1 MDGISWN
8 AASNDVTN
16 LMKKYIVKLLVI
28 FLLVLVFIG
37 LVEFLLK
44 GNKSI
49 LISTS
54 GLGYVFGVPFLSVK
68 PFKNET
74 RIRKIQY
81 VVLLFLCFYLPPKIV
96 SSFWVEKFEIT
107 RFLYAILILVG
118 ILILYGVILFTQ
130 RNKK

>member
-1 MDGISWN
+1 MEGTSWK
-8 AASNDVTN
+8 ASQNEMTN
-16 LMKKYIVKLLVI
+16 RMKKYIIQLLVI
-28 FLLVLVFIG
+28 FSLVLAFIG

-49 LISTS
+49 LTSTS

-81 VVLLFLCFYLPPKIV
+81 AVLLFLCFYLPPKIV
-96 SSFWVEKFEIT
+96 SSFEVERFEIT
-107 RFLYAILILVG
+107 RFLYARLMLVG
-118 ILILYGVILFTQ
+118 ILILCGVTFTSHK
-130 RNKK
+130 NKK

>member
-1 MDGISWN
+1 MEGTSWK
-8 AASNDVTN
+8 ASQNEMTN
-16 LMKKYIVKLLVI
+16 RMKKYIVQLLVI
-28 FLLVLVFIG
+28 FSLVLAFIG

-81 VVLLFLCFYLPPKIV
+81 AVLLFLCFYLPPKIV
-96 SSFWVEKFEIT
+96 SSFEVERFEIT
-107 RFLYAILILVG
+107 RFLYARLMLVG
-118 ILILYGVILFTQ
+118 ILILCGVTFTSHK
-130 RNKK
+130 NKK

>member
-1 MDGISWN
+1 MEGTSWK
-8 AASNDVTN
+8 ASQNEMTN
-16 LMKKYIVKLLVI
+16 RMKKYIVQLLVI
-28 FLLVLVFIG
+28 FSLVLAFIG

-81 VVLLFLCFYLPPKIV
+81 AVLLFLCFYLPPKIV
-96 SSFWVEKFEIT
+96 SSFGVERFEIT
-107 RFLYAILILVG
+107 RFLYTILMLVG
-118 ILILYGVILFTQ
+118 ILILCGVTFTSH

>member
-96 SSFWVEKFEIT
+96 SSFEVERFEIT
-107 RFLYAILILVG
+107 RFLYARLMLVG
-118 ILILYGVILFTQ
+118 ILILCGVTFTSH

>member
-1 MDGISWN
+1 MEGTSWK
-8 AASNDVTN
+8 ASQNEMTN
-16 LMKKYIVKLLVI
+16 RMKKYIVQLLVI
-28 FLLVLVFIG
+28 FSLVLAFIG

-49 LISTS
+49 LTSTS

-81 VVLLFLCFYLPPKIV
+81 AVLLFLCFYLPPKIV
-96 SSFWVEKFEIT
+96 SSFEVERFEIT
-107 RFLYAILILVG
+107 RFLYARLMLVG
-118 ILILYGVILFTQ
+118 ILILCGVTFTSH

>member
-1 MDGISWN
+1 MEGTSWK
-8 AASNDVTN
+8 ASQNEMTN
-16 LMKKYIVKLLVI
+16 RMKKYIIQLLVI
-28 FLLVLVFIG
+28 FSLVLAFIG

-81 VVLLFLCFYLPPKIV
+81 AVLLFLCFYLPPKIV
-96 SSFWVEKFEIT
+96 SSFEVEKFEIT
-107 RFLYAILILVG
+107 RFLYARLMLVG
-118 ILILYGVILFTQ
+118 ILILCGVTLFSQ

>member
-1 MDGISWN
+1 MEGTSWK
-8 AASNDVTN
+8 ASQNEMTN
-16 LMKKYIVKLLVI
+16 RMKKYIVQLLVI
-28 FLLVLVFIG
+28 FSLVLAFIG

-81 VVLLFLCFYLPPKIV
+81 AVLLFLCFYLPPKIV
-96 SSFWVEKFEIT
+96 SSFEVERFEIT
-107 RFLYAILILVG
+107 RFLYAILKLVG
-118 ILILYGVILFTQ
+118 ILILCGVTFTSH

>member
-1 MDGISWN
+1 MEGTSWK
-8 AASNDVTN
+8 ASQNEMTN
-16 LMKKYIVKLLVI
+16 RMKKYIVQLLVI
-28 FLLVLVFIG
+28 FSLVLAFIG

-81 VVLLFLCFYLPPKIV
+81 AVLLFLCFYLPPKIV
-96 SSFWVEKFEIT
+96 SSFEVERFEIT
-107 RFLYAILILVG
+107 RFLYARLMLVG
-118 ILILYGVILFTQ
+118 ILILCGVTFTSH

>member
-1 MDGISWN
+1 MEGTSWK
-8 AASNDVTN
+8 ASQNEMTN
-16 LMKKYIVKLLVI
+16 RMKKYIIQLLVI
-28 FLLVLVFIG
+28 FSLVLAFLG

-81 VVLLFLCFYLPPKIV
+81 AVLLFLCFYLPPKIV
-96 SSFWVEKFEIT
+96 SSFEVERFEIT
-107 RFLYAILILVG
+107 RFLYARLMLVG
-118 ILILYGVILFTQ
+118 ILILCGVTFTSHK
-130 RNKK
+130 NKK

>member
-1 MDGISWN
+1 
-8 AASNDVTN
+8 
-16 LMKKYIVKLLVI
+16 MKKYIIQLLVI
-28 FLLVLVFIG
+28 FSLVLAFLG

-81 VVLLFLCFYLPPKIV
+81 AVLLFLCFYLPPKIV
-96 SSFWVEKFEIT
+96 SSFEVERFEIT
-107 RFLYAILILVG
+107 RFLYARLMLVG
-118 ILILYGVILFTQ
+118 ILILCGVTFTSHK
-130 RNKK
+130 NKK

>member
-1 MDGISWN
+1 
-8 AASNDVTN
+8 
-16 LMKKYIVKLLVI
+16 MKKYIIQLLVI
-28 FLLVLVFIG
+28 FSLVLAFIG

-49 LISTS
+49 LTSTS

-96 SSFWVEKFEIT
+96 SSFEVERFEIT
-107 RFLYAILILVG
+107 RFLYAILMLVG
-118 ILILYGVILFTQ
+118 ILILCGVTFTSHK
-130 RNKK
+130 NKK